1 MQLHKEGKEVC
12 IHSRNGANFTTR
24 FGVIAH
30 ALALLPTKSAI
41 LDAEVVAT
49 NAAGMPDFHALHGR
63 RVQSEDICCWAS
75 DLLNL
80 NGTDLR
86 QLPLIAR
93 RAKLERL
100 LTQLTA
106 GFIMYSEPFTDAE
119 KLLAECEKR
128 GIEGIVSKRKDA
140 IYRSGK
146 CDWIKVK
153 TKSWRAANTA
163 RGELFNPEKRGRGCR

>member
-1 MQLHKEGKEVC
+1 MQLHKEGTEVC
-12 IHSRNGANFTTR
+12 IHSRNGADFTAR

-30 ALALLPTKSAI
+30 ALALFPAKSAI
-41 LDAEVVAT
+41 IDAEVVAS

-63 RVQSEDICCWAS
+63 RASPEHICCWAF

-80 NGTDLR
+80 NGADLR

-93 RAKLERL
+93 RTELEKRL
-100 LTQLTA
+100 SRHTA
-106 GFIMYSEPFTDAE
+106 GFIMYSQTFNDAE

-153 TKSWRAANTA
+153 TKVWREANKE